1 MPIRNIEF
9 ESQSSVNYKFKNSNA
24 RNDNSAYTLSK
35 NNNNI

>member
-9 ESQSSVNYKFKNSNA
+9 ESQSSVNYTNKISNA
-24 RNDNSAYTLSK
+24 RNDNSAYTLFK